1 MTKKSRT
8 YEIVPLGA
16 AAKRRA
22 AERAGVSPTLGTP
35 ADQDRPPAP
44 AAPSPALV
52 PVPGDT
58 PAVGYVWVG
67 RELVRIGRDDTKTFG
82 ERRPAP
88 FRRGGG

>member
-1 MTKKSRT
+1 MSKRK
-8 YEIVPLGA
+8 YEIVPLGP

-22 AERAGVSPTLGTP
+22 AERAAASVE
-35 ADQDRPPAP
+35 ADQPELSGNTEELPAK

-82 ERRPAP
+82 ERRSVPVGA
-88 FRRGGG
+88 R